1 MKLSIVTSLYG
12 SEATVDAFHERMTR
26 AADGVAAQAEFVY
39 VNDGSPDRSL
49 ERVLALRDRDA
60 RIVVVDLAR
69 NFGHHP
75 ALMTGIEAATGD
87 FIFLIDSDLEEPP
100 ELLPAFWTALREDAR
115 AGAGA
120 DSVYGVQVRR
130 KGALAERLLGA
141 IWYKLF
147 CRLTSLPYPADSLT
161 ARLMTRRF
169 ADAVLLHKERAL
181 DLMGIFALTGY
192 RQVAIP
198 ATKTSKGG
206 SSYTLGKRVGIAA
219 TGLTSF
225 TTAPLTV
232 IAAIGCFITAIAA
245 VAGLALL
252 LLALAG
258 AVDFSLAGF
267 AIWSIWF
274 LGGLLLAA
282 IGTVG
287 LYGGTILQ
295 ETKARPR
302 SIVRTVY
309 RAEDF

>member
-1 MKLSIVTSLYG
+1 MKLSVVTSLYG
-12 SEATVDAFHERMTR
+12 SEATVDAFHERMAQ
-26 AADGVAAQAEFVY
+26 AADGVAAQVEFVY
-39 VNDGSPDRSL
+39 VSDGSPDRSL
-49 ERVLALRDRDA
+49 ERVLALRARDR
-60 RIVVVDLAR
+60 RVVVVDLAR

-100 ELLPAFWTALREDAR
+100 ELLPEFWAALRDD
-115 AGAGA
+115 AGA
-120 DSVYGVQVRR
+120 DAVYGVQVRR

-206 SSYTLGKRVGIAA
+206 SSYTLGRRIGIAA

-225 TTAPLTV
+225 TTAPLTI
-232 IAAIGCFITAIAA
+232 IAAIGCFITAVAA
-245 VAGLALL
+245 VAGLAFL

-258 AVDFSLAGF
+258 AIDLGLVGF

-287 LYGGTILQ
+287 LYAGTILQ

-302 SIVRTVY
+302 SIVRTIH

>member
-1 MKLSIVTSLYG
+1 MNLSIVTSLYG
-12 SEATVDAFHERMTR
+12 SEATVDAFHERMAQ
-26 AADGVAAQAEFVY
+26 AADGVAAQVEFVY
-39 VNDGSPDRSL
+39 VNDGSPDHSL

-60 RIVVVDLAR
+60 RIVVVDLSR

-75 ALMTGIEAATGD
+75 ALMTGIEAASGD
-87 FIFLIDSDLEEPP
+87 FIFMIDSDLEEPP
-100 ELLPAFWTALREDAR
+100 ELLPGFWAALRDDP
-115 AGAGA
+115 GA
-120 DSVYGVQVRR
+120 DAVYGVQVRR
-130 KGALAERLLGA
+130 KGALPERLLGA

-181 DLMGIFALTGY
+181 DLMGIFALTGH

-198 ATKTSKGG
+198 AAKTSKGG
-206 SSYTLGKRVGIAA
+206 SSYTLGRRIGIAA

-225 TTAPLTV
+225 TTAPLTI
-232 IAAIGCFITAIAA
+232 IAGAGCFITAISAA
-245 VAGLALL
+245 AGLALL
-252 LLALAG
+252 LLAWGGGIDL
-258 AVDFSLAGF
+258 SLAGF

-274 LGGLLLAA
+274 VGGLLLAA
-282 IGTVG
+282 VGTVG
-287 LYGGTILQ
+287 LYAGTILE

-302 SIVRTVY
+302 SIVRRIH